1 MSPGER
7 LSRSYETTTT
17 KPRSVTI
24 RMRRLQPALVAVDR
38 TEHEAADLVVSAQ
51 NPIGYGEHLAACVA
65 SRGCQQHRSP
75 IEDERRVARERE
87 GWCVPGREDKRNEH
101 GDVDGCGQGP
111 GRFIAGLGSA
121 GANPLPRKQKGWKR
135 DNTYPNRQRIEA
147 DLDIA
152 VHHFDAT
159 SRQPIQQHQEADQN
173 PGRSAD
179 GANLAPARFLRFA

>member
-1 MSPGER
+1 MSPGDR

-17 KPRSVTI
+17 KPSSVPI
-24 RMRRLQPALVAVDR
+24 RMRRLEPGLVAGDR

-51 NPIGYGEHLAACVA
+51 NPIGYGERLAACVA
-65 SRGCQQHRSP
+65 TRGCQQHRSP

-121 GANPLPRKQKGWKR
+121 GANPLPRNHKGWNR
-135 DNTYPNRQRIEA
+135 HNTYPNPQR
-147 DLDIA
+147 
-152 VHHFDAT
+152 T
-159 SRQPIQQHQEADQN
+159 QPHSNIPLHPFQ
-173 PGRSAD
+173 
-179 GANLAPARFLRFA
+179 